1 MNFRL
6 VMCIA
11 GLACVAGAELWAAKP
26 KPASEKI
33 TELGEQMDQMSGAFR
48 KLRRQAGDAT
58 MNAVSLDLLGVMRQ
72 AAEKAQTHVP
82 AKAGDLPE
90 SGRAGFSKAYRAQM
104 DKLLA
109 ALARTEAAFKA
120 GDNATAVK
128 LVGELADLQ
137 KASHRE
143 YRKPAP

>member
-1 MNFRL
+1 MKLRL
-6 VMCIA
+6 IFCLA
-11 GLACVAGAELWAAKP
+11 GLACIAGPGLTAAEP
-26 KPASEKI
+26 KPVPEEI
-33 TELGEQMDQMSGAFR
+33 TELGEQMDRMSGAFR

-58 MNAVSLDLLGVMRQ
+58 MNAASIELLGVMRQ
-72 AAEKAQTHVP
+72 AAETAQTHIP
-82 AKAGDLPE
+82 AKAADLPE
-90 SGRAGFSKAYRAQM
+90 SGRAKFTKAYQAQM

>member
-1 MNFRL
+1 MKFRL
-6 VMCIA
+6 IVCIA
-11 GLACVAGAELWAAKP
+11 GLACMAGAGLFAAEP
-26 KPASEKI
+26 KPAPEEI
-33 TELGEQMDQMSGAFR
+33 TELGEQMDRMSGAFR

-58 MNAVSLDLLGVMRQ
+58 MNVVSIELIGVMRQ
-72 AAEKAQTHVP
+72 AAETAQTFVP
-82 AKAGDLPE
+82 AKAADLPE
-90 SGRAGFSKAYRAQM
+90 SERAKFTKAYRVQL

-109 ALARTEAAFKA
+109 ALGKTEAAFKA

-143 YRKPAP
+143 YRKPSP

>member
-1 MNFRL
+1 MKFRL
-6 VMCIA
+6 IFCIA
-11 GLACVAGAELWAAKP
+11 GMACVAATGLSAAES
-26 KPASEKI
+26 KPASEEI
-33 TELGEQMDQMSGAFR
+33 TELGEQMDRMSGAFR

-58 MNAVSLDLLGVMRQ
+58 MNAASIELLGVMRQ
-72 AAEKAQTHVP
+72 AAETAQTFVP
-82 AKAGDLPE
+82 AKAADLPE
-90 SGRAGFSKAYRAQM
+90 SERAKFTKAYRAQI

-109 ALARTEAAFKA
+109 ALSQTETAFKA

>member
-1 MNFRL
+1 MKFRL
-6 VMCIA
+6 VICIA
-11 GLACVAGAELWAAKP
+11 GLACGAGAGLFAAEP
-26 KPASEKI
+26 KPAPEEI

-58 MNAVSLDLLGVMRQ
+58 MNAASLELLGVMRQ
-72 AAEKAQTHVP
+72 AAEKAQTHIP
-82 AKAGDLPE
+82 AKAAELPE
-90 SGRAGFSKAYRAQM
+90 SERAKFTKAYRAQM
-104 DKLLA
+104 NKLLA
-109 ALARTEAAFKA
+109 ALTRTEAAFKA